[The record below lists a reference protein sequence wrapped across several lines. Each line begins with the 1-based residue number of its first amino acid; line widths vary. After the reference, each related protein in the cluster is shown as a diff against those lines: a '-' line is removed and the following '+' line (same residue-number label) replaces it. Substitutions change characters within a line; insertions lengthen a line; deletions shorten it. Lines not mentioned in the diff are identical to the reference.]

1 MGWSIWRCPNPQ
13 CNSEKRVKFTCKSR
27 SCPHCGVKACLQ
39 WINNTLAW
47 LPEAPWQHITSTM
60 PCEYWP
66 IIRANR
72 WLLGEMPFLVS
83 SPSMD
88 GSENARGDIEVT
100 ADG

>member
-1 MGWSIWRCPNPQ
+1 MRWSIWRCPNPQ

-27 SCPHCGVKACLQ
+27 SCPHCGVKAYLQ

-72 WLLGEMPFLVS
+72 WLLGEMNRL
-83 SPSMD
+83 
-88 GSENARGDIEVT
+88 A
-100 ADG
+100 ADVI